1 MMYYKRIQTPLG
13 SIRIEAD
20 NKGICNISFCQEEEK
35 EPQKDWEDKD
45 CQILLQAEKQLI
57 EYMQG
62 RRKKFELPL
71 SVQGTEFQ
79 RKVWR
84 ELCNIPY
91 GETRTYGQIAALI
104 GNPKAS
110 RAVGMANHNNSISIV
125 VPCHRVIGANKK
137 LVGYAGG
144 LDKKKALL
152 ELEARYYANN
162 TTSKEV

>member
-1 MMYYKRIQTPLG
+1 M
-13 SIRIEAD
+13 
-20 NKGICNISFCQEEEK
+20 
-35 EPQKDWEDKD
+35 
-45 CQILLQAEKQLI
+45 
-57 EYMQG
+57 
-62 RRKKFELPL
+62 
-71 SVQGTEFQ
+71 
-79 RKVWR
+79 
-84 ELCNIPY
+84 
-91 GETRTYGQIAALI
+91 I